1 MLSNKVAFGLIALV
15 ALGGAA
21 GTGAYLASRQPVPP
35 ATASGV
41 TPPSTTPS
49 ASGVVEATEAVM
61 DDKNAAA
68 KPAAPAPQAPVTHS
82 APAPKPRHP
91 ESVPVVQAKPAAPSK
106 APAAA
111 PIPTP
116 TPAETQT
123 AQVQPQPVPSAP
135 PSVEA
140 RPAEPE
146 PSVARVDHPPVED
159 PPPAPFLEVT
169 VPSDSVIGLQF
180 DTSLSSESARIEDR
194 VVAHVTRDVRANGR
208 IAIPA
213 GSKVVGAVSL
223 VERGGRMKEQA
234 RLGVRFHTIIL
245 ADGTELP
252 LQTETIYREG
262 ESPANASAAKV
273 GGGAIGGAI
282 LGAILGGGRGAAIGG
297 AIGAAGG
304 SAAVMA
310 GGRKPAQIA
319 AGSPV
324 TVKVLSPVTVTV
336 ERE

>member
-1 MLSNKVAFGLIALV
+1 VPVAQAKPSTPKKAPASASV
-15 ALGGAA
+15 SPAA
-21 GTGAYLASRQPVPP
+21 ETHTAQAQQPSAVPP
-35 ATASGV
+35 VS
-41 TPPSTTPS
+41 PSQQPHPVEPESTS
-49 ASGVVEATEAVM
+49 ARTDRPHVE
-61 DDKNAAA
+61 DQ
-68 KPAAPAPQAPVTHS
+68 PPAPQ
-82 APAPKPRHP
+82 
-91 ESVPVVQAKPAAPSK
+91 
-106 APAAA
+106 
-111 PIPTP
+111 
-116 TPAETQT
+116 
-123 AQVQPQPVPSAP
+123 
-135 PSVEA
+135 
-140 RPAEPE
+140 
-146 PSVARVDHPPVED
+146 
-159 PPPAPFLEVT
+159 FLEVT
-169 VPSDSVIGLQF
+169 VPSDSVVGLQF
-180 DTSLSSESARIEDR
+180 DTALSSDSARIEDR
-194 VVAHVTRDVRANGR
+194 VVAHVTRDVRADGR

-213 GSKVVGAVSL
+213 GSKVIGAVSL
-223 VERGGRMKEQA
+223 VDRGGRVKEQA

-282 LGAILGGGRGAAIGG
+282 LGAILGGGKGAAIGG

-304 SAAVMA
+304 GAAVMA